1 MSHQLGKSHD
11 DSVHRRVTG
20 ATSRHSRQSRVE
32 LSEPFPHINQCVLT
46 VSPEAVSPVLGPELS
61 TLITAVPGHG
71 ARPGDPPW

>member
-1 MSHQLGKSHD
+1 MS
-11 DSVHRRVTG
+11 T
-20 ATSRHSRQSRVE
+20 TSRHRRQSRVE

-71 ARPGDPPW
+71 TRPRDPPW